1 MFLSD
6 GFIAN
11 GAEPWRIKPL
21 EDMPSINSQFIC
33 NTSDQTYLPYKRQAN
48 FARQHA
54 LPGSPGLEHRIGGL
68 EKEHE
73 TGNISYDAAN
83 HEFMVKMRAAKVA
96 KVADDIPEQTLAL
109 GNTNSKALV
118 IGWGS
123 TYGSIHQAIIELNA
137 EGLDL
142 AQLHLSYIQPMPKNI
157 AELIKAFDVVMVAEM
172 NNGQL
177 IKVIRDQ
184 FLVDAKGIHKIQ
196 GQPFQVQ
203 ELKAS
208 IKQIINA

>member
-1 MFLSD
+1 
-6 GFIAN
+6 
-11 GAEPWRIKPL
+11 
-21 EDMPSINSQFIC
+21 MPSIHSQFIC

-157 AELIKAFDVVMVAEM
+157 AELIKAFDVVMVVEM